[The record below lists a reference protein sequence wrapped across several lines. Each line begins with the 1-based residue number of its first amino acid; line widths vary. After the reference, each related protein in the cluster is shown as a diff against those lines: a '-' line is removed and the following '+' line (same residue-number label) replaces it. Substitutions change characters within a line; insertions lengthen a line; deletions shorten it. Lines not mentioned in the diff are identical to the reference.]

1 MGINFPQA
9 PCADVCST
17 RGNPFQR
24 NGFAGLSSTAMIA
37 FDTNLLVSLA
47 VNDDPNQ
54 AEIAEH
60 LLDTQ
65 QVFVPR
71 AVLLGTE

>member
-1 MGINFPQA
+1 MQLVT
-9 PCADVCST
+9 CT
-17 RGNPFQR
+17 PFHNEQ
-24 NGFAGLSSTAMIA
+24 A

>member
-1 MGINFPQA
+1 
-9 PCADVCST
+9 
-17 RGNPFQR
+17 
-24 NGFAGLSSTAMIA
+24 MIA